1 MCVGTENGHEKLNRA
16 AKRFR
21 KGQKERNG
29 IEIRWVTYDG
39 VIEGFEHLGVALDLL
54 VARCDGRNVNRNVSV
69 RLRQRIVDLV
79 GELQDVV
86 LDITLGSLG
95 LKGRQV
101 DLLDDGLE
109 VAEPVL

>member
-1 MCVGTENGHEKLNRA
+1 MCVGTENGHGKLNWA
-16 AKRFR
+16 VKRSR

-29 IEIRWVTYDG
+29 IGIAWVTYDG

-54 VARCDGRNVNRNVSV
+54 VTRCDGRNVNRNVSV

-79 GELQDVV
+79 GELQDIV

-95 LKGRQV
+95 LKGRQI
-101 DLLDDGLE
+101 DLLDDSLE
-109 VAEPVL
+109 VA